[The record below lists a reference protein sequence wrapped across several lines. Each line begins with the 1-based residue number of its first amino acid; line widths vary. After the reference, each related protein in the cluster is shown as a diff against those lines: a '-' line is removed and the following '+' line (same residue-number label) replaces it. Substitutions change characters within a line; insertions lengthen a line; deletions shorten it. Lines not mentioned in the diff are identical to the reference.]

1 MIGPYNSD
9 YKRTPD
15 TSDRPNHCCAES
27 YLQVEKWLY
36 LHHRH
41 NVKSKNLFISGG
53 FFSRDSKL

>member
-41 NVKSKNLFISGG
+41 NVKSKKDTYLNTVVEPI
-53 FFSRDSKL
+53 